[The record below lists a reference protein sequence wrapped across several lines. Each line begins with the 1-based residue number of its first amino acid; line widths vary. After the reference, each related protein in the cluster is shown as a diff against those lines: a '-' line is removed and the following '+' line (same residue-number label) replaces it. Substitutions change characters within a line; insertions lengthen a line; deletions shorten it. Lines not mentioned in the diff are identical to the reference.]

1 MKYLFTFSL
10 LLISNLGNSQTISQP
25 AGEIKGLV
33 TDQNGN
39 PVSSAN
45 VFAVPS
51 QISFEEITPRST
63 TTNRNGEFEFRGGF
77 DWGAYQLY
85 VRKEAEAYP
94 DRSDSFYADSKIE
107 APTVELSQDH
117 PSATITLWL
126 GEKAA
131 LLAGRVLDLRSNR
144 PLNAKLVFIDED
156 GNTHSVVA
164 NGKYRTLLP
173 AGKDISVMVIA
184 VSPDYDSQL
193 PVVPLR
199 LLPGQEMHMDIPL
212 LNR

>member
-1 MKYLFTFSL
+1 MKYLFIFSL
-10 LLISNLGNSQTISQP
+10 LLLTALANSQTSTRP
-25 AGEIKGLV
+25 TGEIKGLV
-33 TDQNGN
+33 IDQNGN
-39 PVSSAN
+39 PVSSAA
-45 VFAVPS
+45 VFEVPS
-51 QISFEEITPRST
+51 QISFEEIAPRST
-63 TTNRNGEFEFRGGF
+63 TTNRNGEFEFRGGLE
-77 DWGAYQLY
+77 WGNYKLY
-85 VRKEAEAYP
+85 VRKEADAYP

-107 APTVELSQDH
+107 APAVELSQDH
-117 PSATITLWL
+117 PSATITLSL

-131 LLAGRVLDLRSNR
+131 VLAGRVVDLRSNR
-144 PLNAKLVFIDED
+144 PLHAKLVFIDED
-156 GNTHSVVA
+156 GNTHSVMA
-164 NGKYRTLLP
+164 NGRYRTVLP